1 MGLFGGGNSS
11 SSTTNNYED
20 TQTQAAGGDAST
32 VQSVNIKS
40 SDSTITLSDQGAIR
54 AAMDFAKSASATN
67 QSMYEGALATV
78 SNQNKLLAN
87 AYQQG
92 QAGDQ
97 IQLKYAG
104 FAVVGLAV
112 AVAAAIAIKKA

>member
-11 SSTTNNYED
+11 SSTTNHYED
-20 TQTQAAGGDAST
+20 TQTQAAGGDNSN
-32 VQSVNIKS
+32 VS
-40 SDSTITLSDQGAIR
+40 SLNVKAEGSTINVADQGSIQ
-54 AAMDFAKSASATN
+54 AAFDFAKNASATS

-78 SNQNKLLAN
+78 SSQNKLLAQ
-87 AYQQG
+87 AYQNG

-97 IQLKYAG
+97 TQLKYAG

-112 AVAAAIAIKKA
+112 AMAAAIAIKGK

>member
-1 MGLFGGGNSS
+1 MGLFGGDSS
-11 SSTTNNYED
+11 SSTTNNTDNSSEAL
-20 TQTQAAGGDAST
+20 TAGQVASNT
-32 VQSVNIKS
+32 LVKGS
-40 SDSTITLSDQGAIR
+40 SNTITVTDQGAVR
-54 AAMDFAKSASATN
+54 AALDFAKSAAATS

-78 SNQNKLLAN
+78 SSQNKLLAN

-97 IQLKYAG
+97 TQLKYAG